1 MKKKYQNEQQ
11 SLYLREKELNSAMSK
26 QKALLKEL
34 TENQIQLEK
43 YSKRFNQEK
52 EYKKELED
60 QIMNQNA
67 QIKQLEMEKKMLND
81 TIEMNKNM
89 QENYDN

>member
-60 QIMNQNA
+60 QVMHQNA